1 MPGIY
6 GVVDFSRDR
15 LNVQRDIGLAMKHE
29 PWYVH
34 ERWVGSQALLGRV
47 HQGILS
53 PERQPAS
60 NHDGT
65 LQLVLHGYIVDL
77 DHHVSWLEQQ
87 GKSTHQWSPSLVALW
102 LYQILGE
109 RFIERLNGS
118 FALAIWDG
126 IHSRLLLFTDRF
138 GSRPIYFIQSC
149 QKLLFAS
156 EIKCLLL
163 NDSVVDRGVDLR
175 SVASLLT
182 FGTVIGDRTL
192 FQNISKLS
200 FGTVLEF
207 NKEGVK
213 IRRFWD
219 FIYKEDPAKSTVQD
233 YADELRRLLRQAVRR
248 CLQTNCK
255 VGLALSGGLDS
266 RIVAGFL
273 TQELG
278 QGFHTYSFGRQHCSD
293 LAYASRVARAL
304 GSCHHSFLTH
314 GEYVY
319 ENADE
324 SLLLTEGMLDLLD
337 TQATILAKNAQR
349 SDVSIILTG
358 FMADLLWGGSYI
370 SNRVLN
376 WKLRGREFVDVLHD
390 RFAFFMPVD
399 VQKKIFRPNIWA
411 QVEGSTRE
419 EVARVLADC
428 KANEDGNRADYVF
441 LRTRVQHF
449 TLMANLILLTRRF
462 EYQIPTIDNDLLDY
476 SLSLPVDM
484 RLEYRVYSKAMI
496 EQFPILARI
505 PRTGTGLPLILSQGR
520 LRMRRFSDRLCDS
533 LDYRLRK
540 YSGGKVILPRPNRDW
555 HDLESWSRTTLR
567 YYIESI
573 LLSDRCLSRP
583 LFRPEALRQLVS
595 DHMNKK
601 IHGAFWL
608 SPLLTLELWH
618 QTFLD

>member
-6 GVVDFSRDR
+6 GVVDFSSDR
-15 LNVQRDIGLAMKHE
+15 LNIQSDIGIAMKHE
-29 PWYVH
+29 SWYVH
-34 ERWVGSQALLGRV
+34 ERWVGNQALLGRV

-53 PERQPAS
+53 PDRQPAS

-77 DHHVSWLEQQ
+77 DQHISWLQRQ
-87 GKSTHQWSPSLVALW
+87 GHSDHQWSSPIVALC
-102 LYQILGE
+102 LYQHLGE
-109 RFIERLNGS
+109 YFVERLNGS
-118 FALAIWDG
+118 FVIAIWDE
-126 IHSRLLLFTDRF
+126 IHHRLLLFTDRF
-138 GSRPIYFIQSC
+138 GSRPVYFAQYR

-156 EIKCLLL
+156 EIKCLLQ
-163 NDSVVDRGVDLR
+163 DSIVQRRVDLR

-192 FQNISKLS
+192 FQDIAKLS

-233 YADELRRLLRQAVRR
+233 YADELRRLLGQAVKR
-248 CLQTNCK
+248 CLQTNCR

-273 TQELG
+273 RQELG
-278 QGFHTYSFGRQHCSD
+278 EGFHTYSFGRPRCPD
-293 LAYASRVARAL
+293 LAYASRVARVL
-304 GSCHHSFLTH
+304 GSYHHSFLTH

-319 ENADE
+319 ESADE
-324 SLLLTEGMLDLLD
+324 SLLLTEGMLDSLD

-349 SDVSIILTG
+349 SDVSVILTG
-358 FMADLLWGGSYI
+358 FMADLIWGGSYI

-376 WKLRGREFVDVLHD
+376 WQKRGCEFVDVLHD
-390 RFAFFMPVD
+390 RFAFFMPVE
-399 VQKKIFRPNIWA
+399 VQKRIFRPNIWG

-419 EVARVLADC
+419 EVARILAEC
-428 KANEDGNRADYVF
+428 QANQDGNRADYVF

-462 EYQIPTIDNDLLDY
+462 EYQIPTIDNDLLDF

-484 RLEYRVYSKAMI
+484 RLEYKVYSKAMI

-505 PRTGTGLPLILSQGR
+505 PRTGTGLPLMVSPRR
-520 LRMRRFSDRLCDS
+520 LQMRRFSDRFCDS

-540 YSGGKVILPRPNRDW
+540 YGGGKVVFPHLNRDW
-555 HDLESWSRTTLR
+555 HDLERWCRTTLR
-567 YYIESI
+567 PYIESI
-573 LLSDRCLSRP
+573 LLSDRCLSRSI
-583 LFRPEALRQLVS
+583 FRPEVLRQLVS
-595 DHMNKK
+595 DHMSKN
-601 IHGAFWL
+601 INGTFWL

-618 QTFLD
+618 RAFLD